1 MNTPNFRLPYGT
13 LALDGL
19 DVAYVPES
27 IHLAGDNEM
36 GAELQMANHRI
47 VHLAPGTAPTDAAS
61 LGQLTEQIAT
71 VEEYVDSREATLQG
85 YVDTRVDY
93 VQNQVTATDGNVDSL
108 NTRLNTVADIVGSYT
123 LIGIDVNGNPIRRLE
138 DGVLPTDA
146 ANFGQVVAGDAAVT
160 SAFIAAD
167 TVVTNARIAGDAA
180 VTTAYIAADTV
191 VTNARIAG
199 DAAVTTAYIAADAAV
214 TTAYIAADA
223 VVTTNSVQKS
233 GSALTGGLTW
243 SGVLT
248 PIQAVNTGALNINFG
263 AGTVASPM
271 PTTLALASNVVSIL
285 SFKDL
290 IGTTKAFIRY
300 LSDTNV
306 IDISVNSVSM
316 LTLNN
321 TTATLGGTLACGGN
335 RITGMGAP
343 TADSDATTR
352 LYVTNADSVV
362 AANATADLTAEVNAR
377 VASVGAEAT
386 TRAAQDAAVIASS
399 LQKSGGTMTGDLI
412 MSGGNINMGTGYMAA
427 DLNMGTHKITG
438 ISAGVS
444 GDDGVRY
451 DQTVLRNGNNAMTG
465 ILNMGMNIIGNCGP
479 ASSPTD
485 VVTYTQI
492 TSKFV
497 PLTGGAAVGQA
508 MTGQLYMGTNRIGNC
523 GVALSAADVVVYS
536 QIQQSTI
543 PLTAWRVGETVQR
556 KWYSPQL
563 SNNLSN
569 TTCGPSANV
578 VIVTIDVPVTN
589 GNKLFIGGQFNINA
603 NGYNDDQFTMR
614 AGFGSQY
621 MDFVNSMPTG
631 VGFRE
636 RTYTFNT
643 VFLANATATKT
654 FSWKI
659 FNESTTDTI
668 TISSLNWLFSIK
680 EVQS

>member
-199 DAAVTTAYIAADAAV
+199 DAAVTTAYIAADA
-214 TTAYIAADA
+214 

-290 IGTTKAFIRY
+290 IGTTKAFLRY
-300 LSDTNV
+300 LSDTYV

-362 AANATADLTAEVNAR
+362 AANATAALTAEVNAR

>member
-199 DAAVTTAYIAADAAV
+199 DAAVTTAYIAADA
-214 TTAYIAADA
+214 

-362 AANATADLTAEVNAR
+362 AANATAALTAEVNAR

-444 GDDGVRY
+444 GGDGVRY